1 MKSQNL
7 ELKGHKMTGDNKQIS
22 SLLKTHGDL
31 DDDVLDNMWK
41 QATFIFDS
49 NVLLDLYRL
58 PQSAKNELLGVLQ
71 NPEIKNRIW
80 ISFQGL
86 LEFLNNRHDIISDQ
100 KNKFETVRSKL
111 RQAIASYN
119 DIFNALTSDLAKL
132 RLRQKHSLIDP
143 EKFISQDNIR
153 SGINFIY
160 EFLDNLTALEERQR
174 DVHEKDDTK
183 KYVIDLF
190 DDKIG
195 YGFNKEEILKLYIEG
210 EERYKQEIPPGYK
223 DKNKTNSYTVLDIEY
238 KCKFGDLL
246 FWQEVIRKAQTE
258 KLEYIILVTGDLK
271 EDWWLEKRGK
281 KLGPRKELLNEIYT
295 KAPDLKAFHMYDTSN
310 FLRRIGENFTV
321 NVSESTISETEN
333 LLATDRNKP
342 ESDEWLLP
350 QDIFELVTSRVEG
363 LSVVEGD
370 NFTKFPPVKIPI
382 IVLHSALSEIV
393 NNVMHHASKKSL
405 FVDSRIDSNYRTIR
419 FSNSYSHSKPISKA
433 SYGDAGGDNRHER
446 GVGLE
451 MIKKMFLSAGIHVQ
465 ISYEETIFVL
475 EIFIPLS
482 KFV

>member
-1 MKSQNL
+1 
-7 ELKGHKMTGDNKQIS
+7 MTGENKQIS

-31 DDDVLDNMWK
+31 EEDVLDNMWK
-41 QATFIFDS
+41 QAIFIFDS

-58 PQSAKNELLGVLQ
+58 PQSAKNELLSVLQ

-86 LEFLNNRHDIISDQ
+86 LEFLNNRHDTISDQ

-119 DIFNALTSDLAKL
+119 DIFNTLTSDLAKL
-132 RLRQKHSLIDP
+132 KLRQKHSLIDP
-143 EKFISQDNIR
+143 EKFISPDNIR
-153 SGINFIY
+153 SGINFIH
-160 EFLDNLTALEERQR
+160 EFLDDLTELEERQR

-183 KYVIDLF
+183 KHVIDLF
-190 DDKIG
+190 DGKVG
-195 YGFNKEEILKLYIEG
+195 YGFNKEEISKLYIEG
-210 EERYKQEIPPGYK
+210 EERYKQEVPPGYK
-223 DKNKTNSYTVLDIEY
+223 DKNKTHSYTVLDVEY

-246 FWQEVIRKAQTE
+246 FWHEVIRKTQTE
-258 KLEYIILVTGDLK
+258 KLEYVILVTGDLK

-310 FLRRIGENFTV
+310 FLRRVGENFTV

-333 LLATDRNKP
+333 LLATDRNKS
-342 ESDEWLLP
+342 ELDDWVDLQEV
-350 QDIFELVTSRVEG
+350 FELVISSVEG
-363 LSVVEGD
+363 LTVAKSDSFAG
-370 NFTKFPPVKIPI
+370 FPLVKIPI
-382 IVLHSALSEIV
+382 FTLYNALSEIV
-393 NNVMHHASKKSL
+393 SNVVHHASKKSL
-405 FVDSRIDSNYRTIR
+405 FVDSRIDRNYRTIR
-419 FSNSYSHSKPISKA
+419 FSNSYSDSKPISKS

-451 MIKKMFLSAGIHVQ
+451 MIKKSCLSEGVHVQ

-475 EIFIPLS
+475 EMFIPLS